1 MGEVGPVSEDLS
13 VVFRKWA
20 RTNLTNSM
28 KKLGTL
34 RSMGK
39 SVAEDVEGIIKCIRQ
54 TKLVDPFSTWSERN
68 KEWWDAATAG
78 NMHNMILLLNDD
90 PSILHWKNPL
100 DGTALHYVAKSG
112 NLRCLDLLAKH
123 HGANVD
129 TQCKTTQSETQNT
142 RLTNLYYGS
151 TPLHIAVMFSQ
162 RLFARSLVQVYHART
177 DIMDYTGRFP
187 RDLISTPEMK
197 EDLEELLTSGRLAVI
212 RKQFG
217 IPRKPQKFPSIR
229 ANPTFTQPTTIDVYT
244 RLLLSTLSHD
254 QEYVN
259 TLVRRLRRAS
269 FVYPFDL
276 LDDKAYENGPSRHGR
291 RGNSQKRG
299 SVFTVGVGDGERR
312 FTVFKV
318 PHLPHPP
325 RNLSAGALM
334 TGGLWKR
341 NTLEVGEK
349 GKRWRREQKAAQ
361 KMMRKNS
368 VSTMSVF
375 GGGEKNGGTSSFE
388 RHSFVSIE
396 HLTAR
401 MDAVKTM
408 KGGGAVEEDGR
419 ISRHPSNVSDCVT
432 KSSSD
437 DYAVFDS
444 VSSSPSLGCAS
455 GEGVRRTSSLSSLVA
470 CTEDLFSQYFPSSPS
485 SPQ

>member
-1 MGEVGPVSEDLS
+1 MGETSSAPGELS

-20 RTNLTNSM
+20 RTNLTSSM
-28 KKLGTL
+28 KKSGTL

-39 SVAEDVEGIIKCIRQ
+39 SAAEDVEEIIRCIRQ
-54 TKLVDPFSTWSERN
+54 TKLVDPFLTWSEQS

-78 NMHNMILLLNDD
+78 NLHNMVRLLNDD
-90 PSILHWKNPL
+90 PNILYWKNPL

-112 NLRCLDLLAKH
+112 NLRCLDLLVKQ

-129 TQCKTTQSETQNT
+129 AQCK
-142 RLTNLYYGS
+142 GS

-162 RLFARSLVQVYHART
+162 RLFARSLVQIYRART

-187 RDLISTPEMK
+187 RDLISTPEMR

-212 RKQFG
+212 RKQLEILKKSQKSSFTSL
-217 IPRKPQKFPSIR
+217 KPYLLVGNGEETLNKVSKSKPIKM
-229 ANPTFTQPTTIDVYT
+229 DVYT

-259 TLVRRLRRAS
+259 TLFRRLRRAS
-269 FVYPFDL
+269 FVCPFDL
-276 LDDKAYENGPSRHGR
+276 LDDKAHENASSCRGR
-291 RGNSQKRG
+291 RGISQKRG
-299 SVFTVGVGDGERR
+299 SVFIGGVGEGERR
-312 FTVFKV
+312 FTVFRV

-325 RNLSAGALM
+325 RHLSAGALM
-334 TGGLWKR
+334 TAGLWKR

-349 GKRWRREQKAAQ
+349 GRRWRREQKAVQ

-375 GGGEKNGGTSSFE
+375 NGGEKSGGANAFE
-388 RHSFVSIE
+388 RHSFVGIE

-401 MDAVKTM
+401 MDAVKPM
-408 KGGGAVEEDGR
+408 KDSNAVEEDGR

-444 VSSSPSLGCAS
+444 ISSSPSLGNAGS
-455 GEGVRRTSSLSSLVA
+455 GGVRRTSSLSSLVA

-485 SPQ
+485 PPQ